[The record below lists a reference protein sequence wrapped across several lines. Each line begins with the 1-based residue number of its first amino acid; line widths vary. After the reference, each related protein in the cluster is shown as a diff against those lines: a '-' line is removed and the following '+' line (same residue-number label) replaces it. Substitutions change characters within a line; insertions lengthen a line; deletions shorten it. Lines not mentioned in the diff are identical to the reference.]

1 VIVFA
6 FASMLPSLIRFHFF
20 FLWSGQC
27 MFGCERC
34 KAHLERFSRVRSA
47 GLATALSKI
56 IPFDRRSVVHETFPP
71 VGQSSSGVEQR
82 THTALVGGS
91 NPSSGTN
98 FTLMPAAVYLL
109 RSRTGRY
116 YYGSTTDLARR
127 LEQHSRGHTA
137 TTAKDGP
144 WQLIANRDL
153 SSLEAARKQERIFK
167 RWKNRQGELASDQQ
181 PRSHDV

>member
-1 VIVFA
+1 
-6 FASMLPSLIRFHFF
+6 MLPSLVRFHFF

-82 THTALVGGS
+82 THKPLVGGS
-91 NPSSGTN
+91 NPSSGTTRFSLEISKN
-98 FTLMPAAVYLL
+98 LIKPTRSALQLVYT
-109 RSRTGRY
+109 R
-116 YYGSTTDLARR
+116 
-127 LEQHSRGHTA
+127 
-137 TTAKDGP
+137 TAK
-144 WQLIANRDL
+144 RC
-153 SSLEAARKQERIFK
+153 KQMKLFATR
-167 RWKNRQGELASDQQ
+167 
-181 PRSHDV
+181 